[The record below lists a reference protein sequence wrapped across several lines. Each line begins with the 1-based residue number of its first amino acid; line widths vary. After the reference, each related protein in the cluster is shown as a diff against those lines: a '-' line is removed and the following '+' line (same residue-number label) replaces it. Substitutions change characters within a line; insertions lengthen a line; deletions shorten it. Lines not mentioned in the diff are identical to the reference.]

1 MLRKERRYIL
11 STTSITFRCH
21 TITISP
27 TFKPSTET
35 AHLAVTLISF
45 TEERQVP
52 YVRHVNGRPCF
63 QRDNHLKTQP
73 CLPKFSCSATL
84 IYANIWTLIRHGNTR
99 YFQAGRRKEVEGED
113 SAITPPWFQDSFKS
127 AF

>member
-1 MLRKERRYIL
+1 
-11 STTSITFRCH
+11 

-35 AHLAVTLISF
+35 AHLA
-45 TEERQVP
+45 
-52 YVRHVNGRPCF
+52 GRPCF

-84 IYANIWTLIRHGNTR
+84 IYANIWTLIRHGNN
-99 YFQAGRRKEVEGED
+99 
-113 SAITPPWFQDSFKS
+113 PP
-127 AF
+127 